1 MIRMT
6 TMRRCFLMLFATV
19 ILATSVHHAPSTAA
33 PKPVPAES
41 ARAVGETRVYL
52 LRGLLNVFS
61 LGMDTLGEKLNAGG
75 IRSEVLNH
83 DNWTALALRIAGD
96 YRRGQRG
103 PVILIG
109 HSLGADVLFQLAERL
124 DSDGVPVRLV
134 VTFDPTNSYAVPKN
148 VDYMLNLFQHNGF
161 GRRVASGPGFK
172 GELTNMDLSSDR
184 SIDHTSIDKSPALH
198 DLVIAKI
205 RAVTAPA
212 SAQKRR
218 PVSRKQ

>member
-1 MIRMT
+1 MTGMT
-6 TMRRCFLMLFATV
+6 TTRRCFLMLLTAAV
-19 ILATSVHHAPSTAA
+19 LAAFPCQTPATAA
-33 PKPVPAES
+33 PKPAPAGN
-41 ARAVGETRVYL
+41 AKAMGETRVYL

-75 IRSEVLNH
+75 IRAEVLNH
-83 DNWTALALRIAGD
+83 DSWTALALRIAGD
-96 YRRGQRG
+96 YRRGERG

-124 DSDGVPVRLV
+124 DGDGVPVRLI

-161 GRRVASGPGFK
+161 GRRVAAGPGFR
-172 GELTNMDLSSDR
+172 GELTNMDLTSDR

-198 DLVIAKI
+198 NLVIEKI
-205 RAVTAPA
+205 RAVTTPG
-212 SAQKRR
+212 AQKRK